1 MEVVN
6 DLLNYNNLKI
16 IQNSKWFSF
25 SLDSVLLANFVKVR
39 NNIKI
44 IDFCTGN
51 APIPLFLSIK
61 TKSKIIGVE
70 VQKPVYELAVKNIK
84 LNNLEKQIQIINE
97 DINYLY
103 TNYNSDTFDLI
114 TCNPPYF
121 KLNEGS
127 KINEND
133 IKAVAR
139 HEIKLKLEDVFR
151 VARKLLKNNGKI
163 VIIHR
168 TDRLIDIINYMQ
180 KYNIEPKRIKL
191 IYPFNNSES
200 NLVLVE
206 GSKDGKK
213 GLKIEKP
220 LVIHNIDGSYTKK
233 VNDIFSGG
241 NDEN

>member
-51 APIPLFLSIK
+51 APIPLFLSTK

-233 VNDIFSGG
+233 VNDIFNGG